1 MTDDRNDD
9 GSFAIRP
16 VGAAP
21 LFDSRSGA
29 DAANIRWEQQKA
41 RNKLLVVKNVAK
53 ELGVDPTSLTYDEA
67 FDHAIL
73 NPLVRASLKENIA
86 AIKELG
92 TLTGERPDAADAK
105 IVKDQRS
112 VNFNIY
118 NLADRPAATRF
129 IEDLKRAGEMTVAA
143 LIEAQVGEGDGPFAV
158 KVPLE

>member
-1 MTDDRNDD
+1 MV
-9 GSFAIRP
+9 RP

-21 LFDSRSGA
+21 LFDSRSGS

-92 TLTGERPDAADAK
+92 TLTGERPDTADAK

-112 VNFNIY
+112 VNIY
-118 NLADRPAATRF
+118 NLTINNPQKYL
-129 IEDLKRAGEMTVAA
+129 EDLRAEGRTKLASI
-143 LIEAQVGEGDGPFAV
+143 IEAQVGDSIGPIEVFIPTNI
-158 KVPLE
+158 KDD